1 MQDTDDRERG
11 RIYEELRVT
20 GEQVAET
27 MRKLLHEGNVR
38 RIIVSNE
45 DGQTIMEVP
54 VTVGLAA
61 AIIAPLIAAVAVVGA
76 MVSGLRIVVERVDS
90 NAA

>member
-1 MQDTDDRERG
+1 MQGPDDHERG

-38 RIIVSNE
+38 RIIVTNE

-54 VTVGLAA
+54 VTVGVAA
-61 AIIAPLIAAVAVVGA
+61 AIVAPLIAAVAVIGA
-76 MVSGLRIVVERVDS
+76 MVSGLRIVVERVDT

>member
-1 MQDTDDRERG
+1 MQDTEGHDRG
-11 RIYEELRVT
+11 TFYEELRVT
-20 GEQVAET
+20 GEEVAET

-38 RIIVSNE
+38 RIIVTNDE
-45 DGQTIMEVP
+45 GQTIMEVP
-54 VTVGLAA
+54 VTVGVVA
-61 AIIAPLIAAVAVVGA
+61 AIVAPLIAAVAVVGA

>member
-1 MQDTDDRERG
+1 MPENDEKQRG
-11 RIYEELRVT
+11 RVYEELRVT

-38 RIIVSNE
+38 RIIVTNE
-45 DGQTIMEVP
+45 EGQTIMEVP
-54 VTVGLAA
+54 VTVGVAA
-61 AIIAPLIAAVAVVGA
+61 AIVAPLIAAVAVIGA
-76 MVSGLRIVVERVDS
+76 MVSGLRFVVERVDT